1 MFKMLTFFLFPSAE
15 SLESL
20 SNSTDGQTSEN
31 VKKERPVKR
40 KTRNAAFVER
50 NIQVRRKNTH
60 RAWFGT
66 KIKKQLGA
74 VQI

>member
-1 MFKMLTFFLFPSAE
+1 MLTFFLFLSAE

-50 NIQVRRKNTH
+50 NIQVRRKNIH
-60 RAWFGT
+60 RAWF
-66 KIKKQLGA
+66 
-74 VQI
+74 